1 MIDIIYTHFIGI
13 QMDKVKGIDYVNLE
27 LWCTFFFL
35 EKSVLLSLE
44 NI

>member
-27 LWCTFFFL
+27 LWCTFFL
-35 EKSVLLSLE
+35 EKSVFLSLE